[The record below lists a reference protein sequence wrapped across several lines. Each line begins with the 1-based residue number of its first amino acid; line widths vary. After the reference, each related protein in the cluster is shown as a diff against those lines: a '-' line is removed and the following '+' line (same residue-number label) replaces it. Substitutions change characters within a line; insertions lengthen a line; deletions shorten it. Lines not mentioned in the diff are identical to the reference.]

1 MTKLTFGYSSLSD
14 RVSNI
19 QPPHW
24 HGTFEFLVVTQ
35 GGKCKPPQGSRH
47 FEMTETGVAKS
58 RNEVLLQ
65 TKGEYLVFAD
75 DDVVFTDGLDAVVKY
90 LDDHSDVDL
99 VLAKAIDESGHE
111 RKRYPSTSQKL
122 NRFNSARA
130 ATYEMVV
137 RAERVRS
144 KGVTFDTSF
153 GAGAANYLGDEYIF
167 ICDLLAARLK
177 AVYLPIVIAKHPKDS
192 SGSGW
197 GSERDRIA
205 RSKIFTR
212 VFGKFA
218 PLVRAL
224 FGLRRLAELGGL
236 QSYWKFV
243 WGR

>member
-144 KGVTFDTSF
+144 KGIIFDTSF

-167 ICDLLAARLK
+167 ICDLLAAGLK

-197 GSERDRIA
+197 GSEMDRTA
-205 RSKIFTR
+205 RSKVFTR
-212 VFGKFA
+212 VFGMFA

-236 QSYWKFV
+236 QSYWKFI